1 MDLLSP
7 LILMCSLVSDTQ
19 LVSALATV
27 ASERQ
32 TYYVRNKGEWKGTGY
47 LSKEQAKVAIGRAS
61 NQVFVGPL
69 GVPLAITKEGRYS
82 TDQVLDS
89 CRNVAIGT
97 EYLKAFLE
105 DCETSGEANP
115 RSCAVKLYAQWIG
128 QQPDLFYQQVIK
140 VDFRKKS
147 PIDKALADRSS
158 GVWTPYEPKS
168 IDPPKR
174 SKIPQPTLPKPPTP
188 PSFHKFK

>member
-32 TYYVRNKGEWKGTGY
+32 VYYVRNKGEWKGTSY
-47 LSKEQAKVAIGRAS
+47 LSKKQVKVAIGRAS
-61 NQVFVGPL
+61 TQVFVGPL

-82 TDQVLDS
+82 IDQVLDS

-97 EYLKAFLE
+97 EYLKVFLE

-115 RSCAVKLYAQWIG
+115 RRCGVKLYAQWIG

-140 VDFRKKS
+140 ADFRKKS
-147 PIDKALADRSS
+147 PTDKALAGRSS
-158 GVWTPYEPKS
+158 GAWTPHEPKS
-168 IDPPKR
+168 IELPNPFD
-174 SKIPQPTLPKPPTP
+174 IPQPTLPKSPTP
-188 PSFHKFK
+188 PSFRKTQ